1 MGAKFRR
8 VGIVASGSTA
18 MDAAVI
24 LAEGEKRS
32 ARTSYII
39 RNILQFETIKKYS
52 ATLEKY

>member
-8 VGIVASGSTA
+8 VGIVASGSTV

-52 ATLEKY
+52 ATLEKS